1 MPGLPAEFA
10 SLEPYL
16 GWALESERQRVDR
29 KLASSADEIQ
39 SFYDA
44 MMGRIDE
51 VLDHLDGN
59 RGGEMSAPDRRLH
72 SLHLLVLSL
81 VEVSTFVELYGL
93 REPPTACDQ
102 RRFVRI

>member
-16 GWALESERQRVDR
+16 GWALATERERLDR

-59 RGGEMSAPDRRLH
+59 LGEEMSAPDRRLQ
-72 SLHLLVLSL
+72 LLLLSL
-81 VEVSTFVELYGL
+81 VEVSTFVERYGL
-93 REPPTACDQ
+93 REPPDACDQ

>member
-1 MPGLPAEFA
+1 MPGLPVEFA
-10 SLEPYL
+10 DLEPHL
-16 GWALESERQRVDR
+16 GWALETERERVDR
-29 KLASSADEIQ
+29 RLASSADEIR

-51 VLDHLDGN
+51 ALDHLDGN
-59 RGGEMSAPDRRLH
+59 RGGEMSAPDRR
-72 SLHLLVLSL
+72 LHLLVLSL

>member
-1 MPGLPAEFA
+1 MLDLPAEFA
-10 SLEPYL
+10 SLEPHL
-16 GWALESERQRVDR
+16 GWALETERERVDR

-51 VLDHLDGN
+51 VLDHLDEI
-59 RGGEMSAPDRRLH
+59 RDGELSAPDRRLQ
-72 SLHLLVLSL
+72 LLLLSL
-81 VEVSTFVELYGL
+81 VEVSTFVERYGL
-93 REPPTACDQ
+93 RQPPDACDQ

>member
-10 SLEPYL
+10 SLEPHL
-16 GWALESERQRVDR
+16 GWALATERERLDR

-44 MMGRIDE
+44 MMGRIE
-51 VLDHLDGN
+51 EALDHLDGI
-59 RGGEMSAPDRRLH
+59 RDGEMSDPDRRLQ
-72 SLHLLVLSL
+72 LLLLSL
-81 VEVSTFVELYGL
+81 VEVHTFVELYGL